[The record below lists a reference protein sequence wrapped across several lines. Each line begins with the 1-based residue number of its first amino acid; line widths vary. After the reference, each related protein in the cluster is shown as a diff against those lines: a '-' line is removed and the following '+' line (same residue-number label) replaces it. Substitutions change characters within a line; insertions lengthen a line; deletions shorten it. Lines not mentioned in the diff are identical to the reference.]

1 MSDWLL
7 YGANGYTAKLIA
19 REAAARGGK
28 PILAG
33 RNRKSIE
40 PLAAEFGCESRIFGL
55 DDIAAAA
62 AGLRGVKVV
71 LNCAGP
77 FVRTA
82 PPLIDACLRAKA
94 SYCDIT
100 GEIDAIEHAATRDD
114 AARAAGIAVI
124 PSVGFDVVP
133 TDCLAAQLKLALPD
147 ATYLALAFT
156 GSGVLSPGT
165 AKTMLESI
173 PHGGRMRIE
182 GRITSVEPGGRSR
195 EIPFPSGP
203 KLCTAIAWGDV
214 ASAFYS
220 TGIPNIETYTKL
232 GDSGGRGM
240 KLLAPLLK
248 FPPLLALGRWFIE
261 RTVHGP
267 DEKELREGRSEIW
280 GEVKNAA
287 GETRTATL
295 TTPNGYRLT
304 VLTSLAAVERLLRGG
319 IDAGFHTPSRAF
331 GPGFVLEIPGVE
343 LSSIT

>member
-7 YGANGYTAKLIA
+7 YGANGYTARLIA
-19 REAAARGGK
+19 REAAARGMR

-33 RNRKSIE
+33 RNRDAIE
-40 PLAAEFGCESRIFGL
+40 PLAAELGCESRIFGL
-55 DDIAAAA
+55 NDVSAAATN
-62 AGLRGVKVV
+62 LRGVKVV

-82 PPLIDACLRAKA
+82 PPLIEACLRAKV

-114 AARAAGIAVI
+114 AARAAGVAVI

-165 AKTMLESI
+165 AKTMLESL

-182 GRITSVEPGGRSR
+182 GRIVGVEPGGRSR
-195 EIPFPSGP
+195 EIPFSSGP

-214 ASAFYS
+214 ASAFHS
-220 TGIPNIETYTKL
+220 TGIPNIETYTTL
-232 GDSGGRGM
+232 GSGGGRGM
-240 KLLAPLLK
+240 KLLIPLLK
-248 FPPLLALGRWFIE
+248 LPPIMALGRWFIS
-261 RTVHGP
+261 RTIHGP
-267 DEKELREGRSEIW
+267 DDEELRNGRSEIW

-287 GETRTATL
+287 GETRTATM

-304 VLTSLAAVERLLRGG
+304 MLTSLAAVERLLRGD
-319 IDAGFHTPSRAF
+319 IAPGFQTPSRAF
-331 GPGFVLEIPGVE
+331 GPRFVNVIDGVHQ
-343 LSSIT
+343 SS

>member
-7 YGANGYTAKLIA
+7 YGANGYTAQLIA
-19 REAAARGGK
+19 REAATRGLK

-40 PLAAEFGCESRIFGL
+40 PLAAEFGCECRIFGL

-62 AGLRGVKVV
+62 AGLREVKVV

-82 PPLIDACLRAKA
+82 PPLIAACLRAKV

-100 GEIDAIEHAATRDD
+100 GEIDAIEHAATCDD
-114 AARAAGIAVI
+114 AARAAGITVI
-124 PSVGFDVVP
+124 PSVGFDIVP

-165 AKTMLESI
+165 AKTMLESL

-182 GRITSVEPGGRSR
+182 GRITNVEPGGRTR
-195 EIPFPSGP
+195 EIPFPSGT

-214 ASAFYS
+214 AGAFHS
-220 TGIPNIETYTKL
+220 TGIPNIETYTTL
-232 GDSGGRGM
+232 GSGGGRGM
-240 KLLAPLLK
+240 KFLIPLLK
-248 FPPLLALGRWFIE
+248 LPPVMALGRWFIG
-261 RTVHGP
+261 RTIHGP
-267 DEKELREGRSEIW
+267 DERELHEGRSEIW

-295 TTPNGYRLT
+295 ITPNGYRLT
-304 VLTSLAAVERLLRGG
+304 VLTSLAAIERMLRGG
-319 IDAGFHTPSRAF
+319 IDVGFHTPSRAF
-331 GPGFVLEIPGVE
+331 GPGFIDAIEGVE
-343 LSSIT
+343 FIE

>member
-19 REAAARGGK
+19 RDAAARGVK

-40 PLAAEFGCESRIFGL
+40 PLATELGCEARIFGL
-55 DDIAAAA
+55 DDVAAATA
-62 AGLRGVKVV
+62 NLRGVRVV

-100 GEIDAIEHAATRDD
+100 GEIDAIEHAATRD
-114 AARAAGIAVI
+114 AEARAAGVCVI

-165 AKTMLESI
+165 AKTMLESL

-182 GRITSVEPGGRSR
+182 GRIVGVEPGGRSR

-203 KLCTAIAWGDV
+203 KMCTAIAWGDV

-220 TGIPNIETYTKL
+220 TDIPNIETYTML
-232 GDSGGRGM
+232 GGGGGRGM
-240 KLLAPLLK
+240 KLLAPLLR
-248 FPPLLALGRWFIE
+248 FPPAMALGRWFIN

-287 GETRTATL
+287 GKTRTATL
-295 TTPNGYRLT
+295 ITPNGYRLT
-304 VLTSLAAVERLLRGG
+304 VLTSLAAVERLLKGD
-319 IDAGFHTPSRAF
+319 IAPGFHTPSRAF
-331 GPGFVLEIPGVE
+331 GAEFIDTIEGVRRA
-343 LSSIT
+343 I

>member
-1 MSDWLL
+1 MSDWLI

-19 REAAARGGK
+19 REAAARGVK
-28 PILAG
+28 PIVAG

-40 PLAAEFGCESRIFGL
+40 PLAAELGCEVRIFGL
-55 DDIAAAA
+55 DDVAAAA
-62 AGLRGVKVV
+62 AKLSGVRVV

-100 GEIDAIEHAATRDD
+100 GEIDAIEHAATRDE
-114 AARAAGIAVI
+114 AARAAGVSVI

-165 AKTMLESI
+165 AKTMLESL

-182 GRITSVEPGGRSR
+182 GRIVGVEPGGRTR
-195 EIPFPSGP
+195 EIPFPSGK

-214 ASAFYS
+214 AGAFYS
-220 TGIPNIETYTKL
+220 TGIPNIETYTTL
-232 GDSGGRGM
+232 GSGGGRGM

-248 FPPLLALGRWFIE
+248 FSPVMALGRWFIG

-267 DEKELREGRSEIW
+267 DDQELRTGRSEIW

-287 GETRTATL
+287 GDTRTATL

-304 VLTSLAAVERLLRGG
+304 VLTSLAAVERMLKGD
-319 IDAGFHTPSRAF
+319 IAPGFHTPSAAF
-331 GPGFVLEIPGVE
+331 GPEFILGIQGVQ
-343 LSSIT
+343 LRPTT